1 MKETQWATERIAT
14 TGWATHCGL
23 SAASPDACLD
33 AETLAAWADGTLNAQ
48 AATAVEA
55 HASSCARCMAVVAAM
70 ERTAPAVRVRHAWT
84 PARLFRWAAPVTAAA
99 TAIAIWVLVPN
110 RPATL
115 PVAAPAEES
124 QASGARADDRYLYLC
139 GASVPPSTQ
148 NAESPAKDELQLRQE
163 SPAPRANQAM
173 EPPASLRRP
182 PRASRTATCASRAD
196 GSPGVASDS
205 LAGTAAARRSMLSE
219 SRATSESISASNPLN
234 RWRVESS
241 TAIER
246 SADGGETWVKTVP
259 LPVVPGRSCPDAIVN
274 VRAVDDS
281 AALTTIAA
289 TGQPFTR
296 QTAACPGPAC
306 KKNLPGSV
314 LGTVGQSPCSTANG
328 AGAGTRDKQG
338 AGQW

>member
-1 MKETQWATERIAT
+1 MLTGSFNMKRDSMGHEPDRNDWLGNTLR
-14 TGWATHCGL
+14 GS

-33 AETLAAWADGTLNAQ
+33 AETLAAWADGTLKAQ
-48 AATAVEA
+48 AVTAVEA

-99 TAIAIWVLVPN
+99 TAIAIWFLVPN

-124 QASGARADDRYLYLC
+124 QASGARADADTSTYAER
-139 GASVPPSTQ
+139 SVPPGTQ
-148 NAESPAKDELQLRQE
+148 NAEPPAKDELQLRQE
-163 SPAPRANQAM
+163 SPAPRANRAM
-173 EPPASLRRP
+173 EPPANLAAPSAP
-182 PRASRTATCASRAD
+182 PEPPPAPAAPM

-219 SRATSESISASNPLN
+219 SRATSESISVSNPLN

-259 LPVVPGRSCPDAIVN
+259 LPVVPGRPAGQAIVN
-274 VRAVDDS
+274 VRAVDDLR
-281 AALTTIAA
+281 ALATTADGTA
-289 TGQPFTR
+289 FYTTDGGLSWTRVQENSPAPF
-296 QTAACPGPAC
+296 
-306 KKNLPGSV
+306 
-314 LGTVGQSPCSTANG
+314 
-328 AGAGTRDKQG
+328 
-338 AGQW
+338 